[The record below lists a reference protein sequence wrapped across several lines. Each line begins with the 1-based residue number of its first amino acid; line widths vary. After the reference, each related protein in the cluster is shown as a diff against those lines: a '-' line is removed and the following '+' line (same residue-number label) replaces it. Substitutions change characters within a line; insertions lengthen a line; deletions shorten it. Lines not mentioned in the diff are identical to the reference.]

1 MKKGMDIQAEKLM
14 LIEQL
19 LRIRDNRVIEQ
30 VKELLKKESNP
41 VVGYEANGRPI
52 TQRDFI
58 KMIEQAEKEHGSGN
72 YQGVDE
78 VEKESEG
85 W

>member
-1 MKKGMDIQAEKLM
+1 MDIQAEKLQ

-19 LRIRDNRVIEQ
+19 LRTRDIRILEQ
-30 VKELLKKESNP
+30 IRELLKKEDNP
-41 VVGYEANGRPI
+41 VVGYHADGKPM
-52 TQRDFI
+52 TQQDFI
-58 KMIEQAEKEHGSGN
+58 QMIEDSEEE
-72 YQGVDE
+72 YRQGKFQSIDD